1 MPIKSKTKFH
11 ITTGHSTIMGI
22 LYLFCTNK
30 QVKLEKNVEALTM
43 NE

>member
-22 LYLFCTNK
+22 LYLFSKNK
-30 QVKLEKNVEALTM
+30 EI
-43 NE
+43 NEEIK